1 MGWTHKLLLSSLK
14 SEPLQDEIEKEGG
27 IKLIYIAPPFDV
39 NADFS
44 MGRKYQQI
52 HYRTLSIPFST

>member
-1 MGWTHKLLLSSLK
+1 MGWTNKLLLSSLK

-44 MGRKYQQI
+44 MGR
-52 HYRTLSIPFST
+52 